1 LAEDKKCAIY
11 SNGASARV
19 VRIVQS
25 EANDKSATADSEEAP
40 GQNARYAN
48 ESGST
53 RQQGI
58 STVNNGSSSLKPSA
72 VMRGTLMKMMTI
84 MESSFSTTK
93 IFKAIAFRE
102 VFPE

>member
-1 LAEDKKCAIY
+1 LAEDKKSAIY

-40 GQNARYAN
+40 GQNAHYTN
-48 ESGST
+48 ESGPT
-53 RQQGI
+53 RRQGI
-58 STVNNGSSSLKPSA
+58 STVNNGSSSRKQSA
-72 VMRGTLMKMMTI
+72 ATIATPMKMMTI
-84 MESSFSTTK
+84 MESSFSTIK
-93 IFKAIAFRE
+93 NWQDIVIHE